1 MTFKLLA
8 IICVTP
14 VAFSFQAASYSG
26 FFSPER
32 VSADINWGALSG
44 KTKERI
50 YDSEEGGRK
59 VSLRDWKYSNTTVLK
74 GAAIPWLSVGVGGW
88 ASLNNWEGN
97 MIDQDWMDSRFSGKW
112 TDESRHPNTRPN
124 YANEFELNIQERL
137 LNEPDYWLDF
147 IVVYPESRY
156 SFNVR

>member
-1 MTFKLLA
+1 MKFKLLA

-50 YDSEEGGRK
+50 YDS
-59 VSLRDWKYSNTTVLK
+59 DWKSSNATVLK
-74 GAAIPWLSVGVGGW
+74 GAVIPW
-88 ASLNNWEGN
+88 SL
-97 MIDQDWMDSRFSGKW
+97 IAQDWMDSRLSGKW
-112 TDESRHPNTRPN
+112 TDESRHSNTRK
-124 YANEFELNIQERL
+124 A
-137 LNEPDYWLDF
+137 
-147 IVVYPESRY
+147 VTTY
-156 SFNVR
+156 SYMGYD